1 MRYARRSN
9 MFTSKRLIVA
19 VMLAGVAGIM
29 LLGMRGE
36 AQACGGL
43 FCGAPPVNPLTPLPV
58 AQNGE
63 NIVFSITKDPA
74 GGAPTLQAHIQ
85 ILYTGDAAKFSWVV
99 PVDAMPTLSTG
110 SDRLFTALANV
121 TQPRF
126 QATNQTSGTCLSMPF
141 PGAGG
146 AGGGF
151 GSTGAAGS
159 TGTAGTSG
167 GGGVMVSFQGAVG
180 PFDAAVIKSDNSVEL
195 RKWLTDNGYVV
206 SDQAVGLIDAYVT
219 ENKYFVALK
228 LLNGVGVRSIQ
239 PIVLTFKGVEACVPL
254 RLTAIAA
261 NPNMPVLVWVLGEER
276 VAPRGFYEIKIDEM
290 RINWMSAGSNYF
302 GANGLV
308 SLAANEA
315 GGKAFVTEY
324 AGPSTVARAQVYM
337 NGQFNTAT
345 LRAAMTPPAYLSA
358 LTSMSGLANDTLML
372 PLLAQYIPMPDAVKA
387 MGITDAMFY
396 SNISF
401 YWNSFAFPPY
411 DLAGLTTAIETSI
424 IKPRVD
430 AQMMIDA
437 HPYLTRLNTFISPD
451 EMDKDPFFFEARDLT
466 DVSNVHTAV
475 LRTMCGDA
483 EYMACNAPQRLELT
497 DGRMAWVRAGSKSTV
512 CGGTSVDVVGLQSLP
527 AAEVAWEREDIG
539 QGVRVIDNTAMI
551 AAGIATNNAKFVV
564 EQMRF
569 PIPAG
574 SVGSGGVG
582 GGMGGRGGAGAVGGS
597 SGRGGVGGVVTGG
610 SGSGGSPITGVSG
623 TGGSVTGVGGEGGG
637 AGTDG
642 PGPLGTG
649 GTTLTG
655 TGGSMGPGATD
666 GGGCGCHVGGDNA
679 GGIGLATLLG
689 AFVLRVTRRR
699 RRR

>member
-1 MRYARRSN
+1 MRYARRTD
-9 MFTSKRLIVA
+9 MFTSNRLIVGA
-19 VMLAGVAGIM
+19 MLSGLAAFM
-29 LLGMRGE
+29 LLGMRSE

-126 QATNQTSGTCLSMPF
+126 VATNQTSGTCISQGF
-141 PGAGG
+141 GGASGAAGGFGTGAAGTTG
-146 AGGGF
+146 AGGG
-151 GSTGAAGS
+151 G
-159 TGTAGTSG
+159 G

-180 PFDAAVIKSDNSVEL
+180 PFDAAVIKSDDSLAL
-195 RKWLTDNGYVV
+195 RTWLTDNGYVV
-206 SDQAVGLIDAYVT
+206 SDQAVGLIDAYVL

-261 NPNMPVLVWVLGEER
+261 NPNMPVLVWVLGQER

-290 RINWMSAGSNYF
+290 RINWMSGGSNYF
-302 GANGLV
+302 GASGLV

-324 AGPSTVARAQVYM
+324 AGPSTVARAQVYT
-337 NGQFNTAT
+337 NGQFNVAT

-387 MGITDAMFY
+387 MGVTEAMFY
-396 SNISF
+396 GNIGF
-401 YWNSFAFPPY
+401 YWTNFAFPPF

-451 EMDKDPFFFEARDLT
+451 EMDKDPFFFEARDLA

-475 LRTMCGDA
+475 LRTMCGNA
-483 EYMACNAPQRLELT
+483 EYMACNAPQRLELP
-497 DGRMAWVRAGSKSTV
+497 DGRTAWVRAGSKATV

-527 AAEVAWEREDIG
+527 ATEVAWEREDIG

-551 AAGIATNNAKFVV
+551 AAGIATHNAKFVA

-569 PIPAG
+569 PI
-574 SVGSGGVG
+574 SGSGGSGGSG
-582 GGMGGRGGAGAVGGS
+582 GGAAGGRGGAGGSGLSGGSGGGGVVAGVAGMGGS
-597 SGRGGVGGVVTGG
+597 SA
-610 SGSGGSPITGVSG
+610 
-623 TGGSVTGVGGEGGG
+623 TGVGGEAGG
-637 AGTDG
+637 AGMG
-642 PGPLGTG
+642 GSGPLGTG
-649 GTTLTG
+649 GTVVTG
-655 TGGSMGPGATD
+655 TGGTMGPGAAD
-666 GGGCGCHVGGDNA
+666 GGGCGCHVGGDDA

-689 AFVLRVTRRR
+689 AFVLRVVRRR